1 MEKAYTSP
9 LKIALIFCLL
19 LCVSSHRAAAKERL
33 RRGIDLSST
42 HSLISD
48 TRLPGDFFPL
58 NYTLDLRPKLSES
71 TFTGK
76 VRIFVQCNETSDRIT
91 LHAHHELQIERS
103 DIKLQRILD
112 SEDSDELNSTEVKIR
127 RASHTPKKPIFVI
140 YLADTVKN
148 GTLLELEIAFSG
160 MIWESAE
167 GLFKGSYLNKNGTKT
182 EFLVTTFKPNNARRL
197 FPCFD
202 EPSFKVPFDFSLSR
216 PEEYH
221 TLFNSDPF
229 STEPLDG
236 EPGTVVDHFTS
247 IPKISVFSLG
257 FLTSKLVLIKD
268 DTLVKNEEQKVEIY
282 VQPGMENAFPTLY
295 QKVHTVIKAV
305 EDFWGVKYAICK
317 LKIVGL
323 PGLTAVKPIDNW
335 GLIIFKES
343 ELLQASHFMLAQEM
357 VYQFL
362 THSATPLWWNDAHI
376 TRAMAGFLAATIAKE
391 HTEEFD
397 EKWPMTTLYS
407 LYYEFSKRYPHSR
420 ITGMKQESICSKTE
434 LFLRMINY
442 TFGFETFRK
451 AMQNFYEEKRCA
463 TFQSENIWNSLTIQ
477 AHRDQVLD
485 KSISVNEIA
494 ESWISKDRLP
504 VVTIERNY
512 DKKEA
517 KVSQKV
523 YLRERPH
530 DVPEQE
536 KMLWFIPLIVVTEDK
551 LDFTDTKPRLW
562 VKKTRETTMTGL
574 PEASKFIIVNPEE
587 IGPFPV
593 NYDVRNWNLLAEFLQ
608 TENGR
613 SNIPIFT
620 KAKLLHDAW
629 NLAYGG
635 HLSFA
640 TAFNMTLFMRDEKD
654 HLVWNP
660 VFTMI
665 DHIGRHI
672 DSSAV
677 HNKFETYVRI
687 LLTPLYERLGSEA
700 QPSEEHWKENLRS
713 LSKTFLC
720 RAGYKPCIERAQAAF
735 ATWRNAKDPDAETP
749 VENQYIC
756 PVFKWGTREE
766 WEFGLQRVI
775 NFPKERKQSERTY
788 LLKNLAG
795 CPAQTEKIER
805 LLNITILEENGNFT
819 ENDIFLIFSMLS
831 GGSNGYTTLF
841 NFLSNNWD
849 TIRQR
854 FESKTNL
861 WDSLI
866 SASTGVFTTQEGY
879 DMVSALYVKR
889 QGEFGSAEHIIEK
902 SLKNIKEETKWSDE
916 NLPVIEQWLD
926 DYLKTA
932 NTSANKFMG

>member
-1 MEKAYTSP
+1 MEKAYVSP
-9 LKIALIFCLL
+9 QMIILIFCTL
-19 LCVSSHRAAAKERL
+19 LCICESRFTVRDRV

-42 HSLISD
+42 YSLISD
-48 TRLPGDFFPL
+48 TRLPGDFIPL
-58 NYTLDLRPKLSES
+58 NYTLDLRPNLSES

-76 VRIFVQCNETSDRIT
+76 VRIIVQCNETSDRIT
-91 LHAHHELQIERS
+91 LNAHQELHIERS
-103 DIKLQRILD
+103 DIKLKRVLEQ
-112 SEDSDELNSTEVKIR
+112 EDSDELNSTDVRIR
-127 RASHTPKKPIFVI
+127 RASHTPKKSVFVI
-140 YLADTVKN
+140 YLVDTVKN
-148 GTLLELEIAFSG
+148 GTVLDLEIGFNG

-167 GLFKGSYLNKNGTKT
+167 GLFKGSYLDKNGTKT
-182 EFLVTTFKPNNARRL
+182 EFLATMFKPNNARRL

-202 EPSFKVPFDFSLSR
+202 EPAFKEAFEVSISR
-216 PEEYH
+216 PKDYH
-221 TLFNSDPF
+221 TLFNTDPF

-236 EPGTVVDHFTS
+236 EPGTVVDHFNL
-247 IPKISVFSLG
+247 IPGISTFSLG
-257 FLTSKLVLIKD
+257 FLMSKLVVVKD
-268 DTLVKNEEQKVEIY
+268 ETLPEGQEQKVKVY
-282 VQPGMENAFPTLY
+282 CQPGMEKAFPTLY
-295 QKVHTVIKAV
+295 EKIHNIQKAL
-305 EDFWGVKYAICK
+305 EGFWGSEYPICN
-317 LKIVGL
+317 LNIVAL
-323 PGLTAVKPIDNW
+323 PGLTTVKPIDNW
-335 GLIIFKES
+335 GLIVFKEN
-343 ELLQASHFMLAQEM
+343 ELLQASYFTIAQEM
-357 VYQFL
+357 VYQWIG
-362 THSATPLWWNDAHI
+362 HSTTPEWWNDAHI
-376 TRAMAGFLAATIAKE
+376 TRAVAGFLAATIAQE
-391 HTEEFD
+391 YTEEFD
-397 EKWPMTTLYS
+397 EKWPMTVLYS
-407 LYYEFSKRYPHSR
+407 IYYEFSKRYPHSR

-434 LFLRMINY
+434 LLLRMINY
-442 TFGFETFRK
+442 TMGYETFRK
-451 AMQNFYEEKRCA
+451 AMQNFYEDRRCR
-463 TFQSENIWNSLTIQ
+463 TFQSEDIWNALTIQ

-485 KSISVNEIA
+485 KSITVNEIA

-504 VVTIERNY
+504 VVTVDRNY

-517 KVSQKV
+517 VVSQKV

-530 DVPEQE
+530 DVPEQD
-536 KMLWFIPLIVVTEDK
+536 KMRWFIPLIVVTEDK
-551 LDFTDTKPRLW
+551 LDFTETRPRLW
-562 VKKTRETTMTGL
+562 MEKSREATLAGL

-593 NYDVRNWNLLAEFLQ
+593 NYDVHNWNLLAEFLQ
-608 TENGR
+608 TETGR
-613 SNIPIFT
+613 SSIPIYT

-640 TAFNMTLFMRDEKD
+640 TAFNMTLFMKDEKD
-654 HLVWNP
+654 HLVWSP

-672 DSSAV
+672 DSSEV

-720 RAGYKPCIERAQAAF
+720 RAGYRPCIERAQAAF
-735 ATWRNAKDPDAETP
+735 AIWRKAADPDAETP

-756 PVFKWGTREE
+756 PVFKWGTMEE
-766 WEFGLQRVI
+766 WEFGLERVI
-775 NFPKERKQSERTY
+775 NFPQNRKQNERTY

-795 CPAQTEKIER
+795 CPVQTEKIER

-819 ENDIFLIFSMLS
+819 ENDVFLIFSMLT

-849 TIRQR
+849 TIKQR

-866 SASTGVFTTQEGY
+866 SSSTGIFTTQEGY
-879 DMVSALYVKR
+879 DMVSALYVKH

-902 SLKNIKEETKWSDE
+902 SLKNIKEETKWSHE
-916 NLPVIEQWLD
+916 NLPVIENWLD
-926 DYLKTA
+926 EYLKTA
-932 NTSANKFMG
+932 NTSASKFMG